1 MNELQMVGLLVAAV
15 VTLGGFIGIIVKF
28 TQPINDLR
36 IVIQKLNDNIDSLKN
51 DNTQQTKRIDKHGE
65 QIDKLDN
72 KVGTLDHRVGTLETK
87 MDFYHHES

>member
-15 VTLGGFIGIIVKF
+15 VTLGGFIAVIVKF

-36 IVIQKLNDNIDSLKN
+36 VVIQKLNDNIGTLRN

-65 QIDKLDN
+65 QIDKLD
-72 KVGTLDHRVGTLETK
+72 HRVGTLETK
-87 MDFYHHES
+87 MDFYHHEN